1 MEKTTMINKIKIRLI
16 AICMLF
22 FAITAFIYILFPFIG
37 IAITAI
43 SLYSR
48 DWMLALIVSCFTIL
62 SYMTGESYMDLFM
75 KYHYAMQAK
84 IAKIRN

>member
-1 MEKTTMINKIKIRLI
+1 MINKIKIRLI

-22 FAITAFIYILFPFIG
+22 FAITAFINILFPVIG
-37 IAITAI
+37 IVIAAI
-43 SLYSR
+43 SLYIK
-48 DWMLALIVSCFTIL
+48 DWMLALIISCFTVL
-62 SYMTGESYMDLFM
+62 SYMTGESYMNLFM